1 MSFDMKRLVLDTVRK
16 RTIGETLSY
25 LRAVY
30 LPVSKD
36 LYAALNTTPS
46 TYLKVERGKR
56 ELSLIMAVRLCR
68 FYGLEMEEF
77 IGLLTQAE
85 LERKELSS
93 IKWLEK
99 QAERNL
105 GEIMV

>member
-1 MSFDMKRLVLDTVRK
+1 MEFNIKRLVLDTVRR
-16 RTIGETLSY
+16 RTVGETLSY
-25 LRAVY
+25 LRTVF
-30 LPVSKD
+30 LPRSKD

-68 FYGLEMEEF
+68 FYGLELEEF
-77 IGLLTQAE
+77 LGLLAPSE
-85 LERKELSS
+85 LERKDLSS

-99 QAERNL
+99 NNERILEVN
-105 GEIMV
+105 GE